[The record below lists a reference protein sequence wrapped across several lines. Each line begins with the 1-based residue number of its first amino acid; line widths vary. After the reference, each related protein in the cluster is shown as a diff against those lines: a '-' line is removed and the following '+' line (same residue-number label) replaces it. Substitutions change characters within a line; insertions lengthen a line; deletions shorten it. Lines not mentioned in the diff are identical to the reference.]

1 MKICKICNQEKN
13 INDFYKYCNSCKIC
27 YNIKNKLNRKKSKLT
42 KEEISEKLSKA
53 VSKFWSENPDKHP
66 WKKNTKFKSVPCINF
81 KKILSEMGI
90 QFIEEY
96 TISDDRLFSVD
107 IALPQHKIS
116 IEINGNQ
123 HYEKDGTLKEYYKNR
138 HNFIESLGWKIYEL
152 HYSICFN
159 DEVIKKTINNI
170 LDGCEIFDFDYDKYL
185 YDKLNRSKEYKSDKK
200 YKYEVKMD
208 NCKCGELMRKGSK
221 ICRKCASFNSRK
233 VERPPIDILLKE
245 IKNMGYVKT
254 GKKYGVSDNAIRKWV
269 KSDGDRIQTCVFT
282 EI

>member
-138 HNFIESLGWKIYEL
+138 HDFIESLGWKIYEL

-159 DEVIKKTINNI
+159 EKVIKKTINNI

-185 YDKLNRSKEYKSDKK
+185 YDKLNRKKK
-200 YKYEVKMD
+200 YKYKREKKD
-208 NCKCGELMRKGSK
+208 TKTKICKCGEKMNEGAKV
-221 ICRKCASFNSRK
+221 CRTCSSFNQRK
-233 VERPPIDILLKE
+233 VKRPSIEIILNDIKE
-245 IKNMGYVKT
+245 LGYRGT
-254 GKKYGVSDNAIRKWV
+254 GKKYGVSDSAIRKWI
-269 KSDGDRIQTCVFT
+269 KK
-282 EI
+282 